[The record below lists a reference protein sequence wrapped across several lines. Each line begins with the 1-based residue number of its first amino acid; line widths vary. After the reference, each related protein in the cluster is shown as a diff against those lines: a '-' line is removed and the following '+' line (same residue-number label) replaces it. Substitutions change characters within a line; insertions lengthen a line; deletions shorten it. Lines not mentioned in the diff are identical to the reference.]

1 MLLICEPWWT
11 MRSNGHQSECPC
23 FWGERTTRYRQ
34 GQGRDQSARQKPHRG
49 LWRTV
54 GEAKQTLDAAQW
66 SKLIRGRGVLF
77 PTCPE
82 DRARPL
88 GGVGTAHDF
97 DFCFTRNNT
106 KTIRGRPMKTETEQ
120 AYRKLAEHF
129 YATRLGGQPPTP
141 KKLADAL
148 KACAGEY
155 RPAYFRRLR
164 NALEFDQ
171 HDKGFGEAAL
181 RVAAVKNPVTA
192 PGSTAEVKAK
202 RAAVKRVTD
211 ADETRM
217 LKHLIAKKDRDTYYV
232 VQLIAATGA
241 RPAEL
246 KNMVIEGDR
255 VTILGAKKSHGGQ
268 RGADRVIVLAPGQNT
283 LIANAI
289 AHMPNVDLSKVKDR
303 LRAAGQA
310 LWPQR
315 KALPSM
321 YSWRHQ
327 MGSDLKASGL
337 SRVEVAYIMGH
348 QSTESVDRYGN
359 ARTARKGAMCPRA
372 DKAADMSQVRE
383 LHKQPPG
390 TAVAAPANARS
401 AAHDSPTT
409 TAALV
414 DRLRTNGGGL
424 RVSNQKFA
432 NCQEVSGLKLER

>member
-1 MLLICEPWWT
+1 
-11 MRSNGHQSECPC
+11 
-23 FWGERTTRYRQ
+23 
-34 GQGRDQSARQKPHRG
+34 
-49 LWRTV
+49 
-54 GEAKQTLDAAQW
+54 
-66 SKLIRGRGVLF
+66 
-77 PTCPE
+77 
-82 DRARPL
+82 
-88 GGVGTAHDF
+88 
-97 DFCFTRNNT
+97 
-106 KTIRGRPMKTETEQ
+106 
-120 AYRKLAEHF
+120 
-129 YATRLGGQPPTP
+129 
-141 KKLADAL
+141 
-148 KACAGEY
+148 
-155 RPAYFRRLR
+155 
-164 NALEFDQ
+164 
-171 HDKGFGEAAL
+171 
-181 RVAAVKNPVTA
+181 
-192 PGSTAEVKAK
+192 
-202 RAAVKRVTD
+202 
-211 ADETRM
+211 
-217 LKHLIAKKDRDTYYV
+217 
-232 VQLIAATGA
+232 
-241 RPAEL
+241 
-246 KNMVIEGDR
+246 MVIEGDR
-255 VTILGAKKSHGGQ
+255 VTILGAKKSHSGQ
-268 RGADRVIVLAPGQNT
+268 RGADRIIVLAPGQNT

-289 AHMPNVDLSKVKDR
+289 AHMQNVDLSKVKDR